1 MENTSAFEA
10 YPGFNLEGYPNR
22 DSTNY
27 AEKYGLK
34 DVKTMIR
41 GTLRY
46 KVNAQV
52 IFVLSV
58 ATLPE
63 LRFRNRGTSPRL
75 QESPHQTAATF

>member
-46 KVNAQV
+46 KVMERLFLFIIYN
-52 IFVLSV
+52 VLQSV
-58 ATLPE
+58 LFLALIWKPC
-63 LRFRNRGTSPRL
+63 
-75 QESPHQTAATF
+75 